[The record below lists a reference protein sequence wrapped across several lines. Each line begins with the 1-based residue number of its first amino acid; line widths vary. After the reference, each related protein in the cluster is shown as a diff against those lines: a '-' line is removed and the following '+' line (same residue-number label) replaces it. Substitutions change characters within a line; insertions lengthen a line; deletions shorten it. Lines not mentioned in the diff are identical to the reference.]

1 MTMYDKPLRYVV
13 KLQQRIYYTILIL
26 MMMMDNVHCEKK
38 KTMEKQ
44 TFGSDLF
51 SPLVANDVYHM
62 NIGTL
67 ERGWFG
73 IVILFNHH

>member
-1 MTMYDKPLRYVV
+1 MTMSDKPLRYVV

-26 MMMMDNVHCEKK
+26 MMMMDNVHCEK

-73 IVILFNHH
+73 LVILFNHH